1 MRKIKVGKLSIKFS
15 WETFGVPL
23 AIIALIIFT
32 GAMRPMFFRVT
43 NIFNIIR
50 QVSALSLVAFAMTVV
65 IISAG
70 IDLSPASTVALVS
83 IVTAIFVK
91 STNNIFISVVAGLI
105 TGMLCGMVNGTL
117 IGFLRLPP
125 FIATLG
131 TQSILRGTALTITGG
146 IPVMNLRSEA
156 YLFIGGGNVGVV
168 PFMSFIAAIGFLVT
182 YFLLYWT
189 KRGVYTY
196 AIGGNETAAKWA
208 GIKVPIHKFLIYSY
222 AGILTGAAGIILGA
236 RVNSGQPYLGT
247 GIELQAIAATCI
259 GGTSLMGGKGSL
271 FGTLFGVILIG
282 ILSNSLNLLGVSS
295 FVQEIIIGVT
305 IIIAVLTS
313 TLKK

>member
-1 MRKIKVGKLSIKFS
+1 MGNLKIGKWQFKFT

-32 GAMRPMFFRVT
+32 GTMRPMFFRVT
-43 NIFNIIR
+43 NIFNIVR
-50 QVSALSLVAFAMTVV
+50 QVSALSLVSFAMTLV
-65 IISAG
+65 IISGG

-83 IVTAIFVK
+83 IVTAL
-91 STNNIFISVVAGLI
+91 FIKTTSVWVALSAGLI
-105 TGMLCGMVNGTL
+105 TGMLCGMLNGTL
-117 IGFLRLPP
+117 IGFLKLPP

-131 TQSILRGTALTITGG
+131 TQSILRGVALTATGG
-146 IPVMNLRSEA
+146 IPVMNLKSEEF
-156 YLFIGGGNVGVV
+156 LFIGSGNVGVI
-168 PFMSFIAAIGFLVT
+168 PFMSFIAVLGFFVT

-189 KRGVYTY
+189 KRGIYTY

-208 GIKVPIHKFLIYSY
+208 GIKVPLHKFLLYSY
-222 AGILTGAAGIILGA
+222 AGLLTGIAGIILGA

-259 GGTSLMGGKGSL
+259 GGTSMMGGKGSL

-282 ILSNSLNLLGVSS
+282 ILNNSLNLLEVST
-295 FVQEIIIGVT
+295 FVQEIVIGVT
-305 IIIAVLTS
+305 IIIAVLAS
-313 TLKK
+313 IVKK